1 MFQYIYPRFQKKRL
15 LRAEMLEQLRD
26 YPRTIVN
33 LILKETAD
41 GIVSGCGLTWENEEL
56 TVGPGMVSRH
66 GQLYLMND
74 AQTVPC
80 IAEDRIKYLK
90 IRFGKEQ
97 EETGFVAG
105 TGEIILENQ
114 KADPSCE
121 MELCRFRLQNGA
133 RLRCRYENFEDYSTE
148 YDTVNLIH
156 APYAAEGKST
166 MAPGLLKQYAGEL
179 LAAGASDVMD
189 VTFAMNILAQD
200 GRVSLDYILLY
211 LERRLN
217 RKPDGRDKKEVY
229 LALLELLKGQGTGNW
244 DGKGKTRQNNREI
257 MLV

>member
-41 GIVSGCGLTWENEEL
+41 GIVSGCGFTWENEEL

-80 IAEDRIKYLK
+80 KAEDRIKYLK

-97 EETGFVAG
+97 EEAGFVAG
-105 TGEIILENQ
+105 IGEIILENQ

-156 APYAAEGKST
+156 VPYAAEGKST
-166 MAPGLLKQYAGEL
+166 MAPGLLKQYAMEL

-189 VTFAMNILAQD
+189 VTFAMNILSQD
-200 GRVSLDYILLY
+200 GRAALDYVLMY

-217 RKPDGRDKKEVY
+217 RNMDGRDKKGVY
-229 LALLELLKGQGTGNW
+229 LALLELLKGQGNW
-244 DGKGKTRQNNREI
+244 DDKGRKRQNNGEI
-257 MLV
+257 MLM

>member
-56 TVGPGMVSRH
+56 TVEPGMVSRH

-80 IAEDRIKYLK
+80 KAEDRIKYLK

-97 EETGFVAG
+97 KEAGFVAG
-105 TGEIILENQ
+105 IGEIILENQ

-156 APYAAEGKST
+156 VPYAAEGKST
-166 MAPGLLKQYAGEL
+166 MAPGLLKQYAMEL

-189 VTFAMNILAQD
+189 VTFAMNILSQD
-200 GRVSLDYILLY
+200 GRAALDYVLMY

-217 RKPDGRDKKEVY
+217 RNMDGRDKKGVY
-229 LALLELLKGQGTGNW
+229 LALLELLKGQGNW
-244 DGKGKTRQNNREI
+244 DDKGRKRQNNGEI
-257 MLV
+257 MLM